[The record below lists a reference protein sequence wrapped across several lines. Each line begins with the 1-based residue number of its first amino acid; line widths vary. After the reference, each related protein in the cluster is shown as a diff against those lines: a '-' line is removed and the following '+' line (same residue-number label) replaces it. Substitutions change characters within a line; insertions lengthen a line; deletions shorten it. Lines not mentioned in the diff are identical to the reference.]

1 MADAVSDIS
10 VQTVPMRIR
19 RDTVWSHAVS
29 DISVQTVP
37 MHAQNVLPSCFL
49 ISLLLLFSPPFLRRL
64 PCEVF
69 RNPRGSKKSRRN
81 PSVDFA

>member
-49 ISLLLLFSPPFLRRL
+49 ISLLLLFSPPFFCGDYHVRYSETRDARR
-64 PCEVF
+64 ET
-69 RNPRGSKKSRRN
+69 
-81 PSVDFA
+81 